1 MVQCGSMWFNVVQ
14 SCSKLFKVV
23 LSENTILNYIERE
36 ALNNIE
42 LLILRYLLL
51 SRFVVCGIL
60 QVERGERC
68 LAMRGLLLR
77 EGQRSSNR

>member
-1 MVQCGSMWFNVVQ
+1 MVQSGSKW
-14 SCSKLFKVV
+14 FKVV
-23 LSENTILNYIERE
+23 LSENTTLNYIERE

-60 QVERGERC
+60 QVEREEKR
-68 LAMRGLLLR
+68 LARQG
-77 EGQRSSNR
+77 